1 MALTNSGAAFY
12 KFIDQ
17 KVGGT
22 SGANTQM
29 GQVGPWQN
37 NTVYVAGQ
45 VVRNGG
51 FYFRCTAGG
60 TSLVALNAAPQAS
73 GPTPTVLADNGVTWV
88 LVGPA
93 GSGLYASDA
102 AAAQEIGYEAVGLD
116 QDKGLGVAWFR
127 YVKFS
132 GVVNPGDWVIIDQA
146 DGTCVQSP
154 AAAPGANK
162 TSIIGISM
170 GTQGVG
176 TFGWVMIKGT
186 HDEANVAA
194 AGVVGTIL
202 AGSGVA
208 GRATSAAQTATYIF
222 DGTAHRVAGVAGAGC
237 VEISWPTCSGR

>member
-29 GQVGPWQN
+29 GQLGPWQN
-37 NTVYVAGQ
+37 NTNYVVGQ

-51 FYFRCTAGG
+51 FLFRCTVAGL
-60 TSLVALNAAPQAS
+60 SLVALNAAPQAS
-73 GPTPTVLADNGVTWV
+73 GPLPGALADNGVTWV

-93 GSGLYASDA
+93 SSGLYASDA

-116 QDKGLGVAWFR
+116 QDRTFGTAWFR
-127 YVKFS
+127 YVKFT
-132 GVVNPGDWVIIDQA
+132 GAVNPGDFVILDQA
-146 DGTCVQSP
+146 DATCVQTP

-170 GTQGVG
+170 GTQANG

-186 HDEANVAA
+186 HDAANGAA
-194 AGVVGTIL
+194 AGAVGTIL
-202 AGSGVA
+202 AGSAVA

-222 DGTAHRVAGVAGAGC
+222 DGTVQRAVGVAGAI
-237 VEISWPTCSGR
+237 VAELSWPTCSGR